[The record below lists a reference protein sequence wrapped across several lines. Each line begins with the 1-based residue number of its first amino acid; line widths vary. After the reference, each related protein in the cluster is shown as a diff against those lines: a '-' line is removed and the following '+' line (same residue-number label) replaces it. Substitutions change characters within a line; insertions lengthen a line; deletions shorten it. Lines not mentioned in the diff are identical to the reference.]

1 MNKFNMNWKT
11 TTAPSAPT
19 TSPAD
24 ETPTPAP
31 ANDNESEAV
40 PVATDAAVMAKKFT
54 VIPPNAPKMSFASE
68 EQKVKK
74 YEYDSKDNLVCHG
87 IHLTQDLEVPIA
99 TFKQQRSKINA
110 NAISVP
116 GVPITS
122 SMMYFSMKDAANEQQ
137 IRSLINTVREGFTAH
152 GATVNSHVEFLEAI
166 KLYYR
171 SKNEP
176 KNSYLKIPFEIYRA
190 IINHLLDPTSH
201 PPPENKL
208 IAASLSHSS
217 PTSGTTVIGT
227 TVARKRAA
235 SPKERIVEPPKR
247 RQRVVADNEDS
258 PAASNATSEDSEESS
273 DDEAMAL
280 ASHTAKSLDMFAST
294 PMAPLPLPLPEKGLW
309 LPPSEPSV
317 HTPITGLTSL
327 FPLTALTARPFS
339 SKMAQVGY
347 ATATIAKQL
356 EARGNDEEFRYCL
369 AAELAANLVG

>member
-11 TTAPSAPT
+11 TAAPSAPA
-19 TSPAD
+19 TSPVD
-24 ETPTPAP
+24 ETPTSAP
-31 ANDNESEAV
+31 ANDSETEPA
-40 PVATDAAVMAKKFT
+40 PVAATAVTTKKFT

-137 IRSLINTVREGFTAH
+137 IRNLINTVRDGFAAH

-217 PTSGTTVIGT
+217 PTSSVTTAT
-227 TVARKRAA
+227 STAARKRAA

-258 PAASNATSEDSEESS
+258 PAASNAATSEESEESS

-280 ASHTAKSLDMFAST
+280 ASHTAKSLDMFASA
-294 PMAPLPLPLPEKGLW
+294 PMAMAIPPPLW
-309 LPPSEPSV
+309 LPPSEPPHAATV
-317 HTPITGLTSL
+317 TMTGLTSL
-327 FPLTALTARPFS
+327 FSLTALTARPFS

-356 EARGNDEEFRYCL
+356 EARGSDEDFRYCL

>member
-1 MNKFNMNWKT
+1 MNKFNTNWKT
-11 TTAPSAPT
+11 TTAPSAPAT
-19 TSPAD
+19 LPAD

-31 ANDNESEAV
+31 ANDNEPEAA

-137 IRSLINTVREGFTAH
+137 IRSLINTVREGFAVH
-152 GATVNSHVEFLEAI
+152 GATVNTHVEFLEAI

-217 PTSGTTVIGT
+217 PTSSVTTVT
-227 TVARKRAA
+227 STAARKRAA

-247 RQRVVADNEDS
+247 RQRTVVDNEDS
-258 PAASNATSEDSEESS
+258 PAASNAATSEDSEESS

-280 ASHTAKSLDMFAST
+280 ASHTAKSLDMFASA
-294 PMAPLPLPLPEKGLW
+294 PMAMAIPPPLW

-327 FPLTALTARPFS
+327 FSLTALTARPFS